1 MGTTPNYNIQYPDSG
16 DQWDLINDLQALA
29 DTTDTAIDGVETSL
43 TTFAANASNLTSGTV
58 DKARLPNLESLN
70 GRLTDGQMS
79 PGSVLQVVHNSYA
92 TQVDNHTWSPVD
104 TGLTATITPTSAS
117 SKILVMV
124 TQAGVH
130 KVGSSNI
137 YSSVGLALLRGTTN
151 LTTFEIQMGQ
161 TGSSMEINLG
171 TASTV
176 WLDSP
181 ATTSAITYKTT
192 FYNNTNTSRVTVQYA
207 SSRSSIVLME
217 VAG

>member
-1 MGTTPNYNIQYPDSG
+1 MALDFPSNPTNGQIYGDYFYDSSIGAWLAQGSTNNVGTQIAG
-16 DQWDLINDLQALA
+16 LQAKFPVSVA
-29 DTTDTAIDGVETSL
+29 NGGTGATTVAGARTALGL
-43 TTFAANASNLTSGTV
+43 GGT
-58 DKARLPNLESLN
+58 
-70 GRLTDGQMS
+70 
-79 PGSVLQVVHNSYA
+79 VLQVVHNSYA
-92 TQVDNHTWSPVD
+92 TQVDNHTSSPVD

-192 FYNNTNTSRVTVQYA
+192 FYNNINTSRVTVQYA